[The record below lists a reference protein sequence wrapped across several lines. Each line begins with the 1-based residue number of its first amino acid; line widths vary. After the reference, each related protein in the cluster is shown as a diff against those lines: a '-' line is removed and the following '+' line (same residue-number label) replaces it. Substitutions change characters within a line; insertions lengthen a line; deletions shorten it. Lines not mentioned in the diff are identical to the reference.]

1 MPRTSQKKKKEKKIQ
16 RTRFASSITLA
27 QNECVSRMFWKG
39 GTDEPKVSEGYS
51 LSFATSHK
59 QVSGAGEGG
68 GGWGPCPHGDLG
80 AFLSR
85 PGARRR
91 AVHPWRPGPGS
102 VYALLRPAQ
111 LFGVRPLAAPDLMV
125 VLQTPVQA
133 RHPRPPAD
141 EALGCLRDRGGREH
155 LQRKRRGFVTLG
167 HRHMRRVRGGIRTS
181 RRGLRWRSQ
190 TAKPGSLCKA
200 RGPAGRTCGARPGS
214 NARFSVPQC

>member
-1 MPRTSQKKKKEKKIQ
+1 MNRKCQ
-16 RTRFASSITLA
+16 RAILCPLQYPISKCRGRGRAGVGGARVLTGTWVPSSP
-27 QNECVSRMFWKG
+27 G
-39 GTDEPKVSEGYS
+39 P
-51 LSFATSHK
+51 
-59 QVSGAGEGG
+59 GAG
-68 GGWGPCPHGDLG
+68 
-80 AFLSR
+80 
-85 PGARRR
+85 RR

-133 RHPRPPAD
+133 RHPRSPAD

-167 HRHMRRVRGGIRTS
+167 HRHMRRVRGGIGTS
-181 RRGLRWRSQ
+181 WRGLRWRSQ